1 MKSALVALRCPA
13 DELAARKLV
22 TSGFLFR
29 GVETVRLLAE
39 RSLAL
44 AVEVVF
50 LWAAAWSA
58 FRAVAATAVDAGKSD
73 TKASRIVM
81 GAFKRILKKSKEA
94 RKHQSTFYPIGATD
108 PGKVTRRIPCT
119 LRLTQR

>member
-13 DELAARKLV
+13 AELAARRLV
-22 TSGFLFR
+22 TPGFLFR

-44 AVEVVF
+44 TVEVVF
-50 LWAAAWSA
+50 LWAAWGV
-58 FRAVAATAVDAGKSD
+58 FRAVAAIAVDVGKSD

-81 GAFKRILKKSKEA
+81 GAFKRILKNP
-94 RKHQSTFYPIGATD
+94 RRRGN
-108 PGKVTRRIPCT
+108 TRALFT
-119 LRLTQR
+119 LSGQPAPVK